1 MNQSDSKHAE
11 AIERARAFLIGVLE
25 RMEIHADVE
34 VFERED
40 KIVLDIDC
48 DDIERIIGRRGQV
61 MEALQHLVSKVSYR
75 DRMTGEGKPIVVD
88 AGGYREKQV
97 EKLITLA
104 ERMGDKAVETGTI
117 IELSPM
123 SAHDRR
129 IVHMAL
135 ADMEGVSTR
144 SEGEGEERR
153 VLIVPGDR
161 ADDGARTKGDDIA
174 EDDDSAGD

>member
-1 MNQSDSKHAE
+1 MTVNQSDSKHAE
-11 AIERARAFLIGVLE
+11 AIERAREFLIGVLE

-48 DDIERIIGRRGQV
+48 DDVERIIGRRGQI

-97 EKLITLA
+97 EKLIELA
-104 ERMGDKAVETGTI
+104 ERMGAKALKSGTI

-153 VLIVPGDR
+153 VLIVPGSSRPDDEYGGDRDDDDDR
-161 ADDGARTKGDDIA
+161 AGD
-174 EDDDSAGD
+174 

>member
-1 MNQSDSKHAE
+1 MNQSDSKHAD

-25 RMEIHADVE
+25 RMEIHADVA

-48 DDIERIIGRRGQV
+48 DDVERIIGRRGQI

-75 DRMTGEGKPIVVD
+75 DRMNGDGKPIVVD

-97 EKLITLA
+97 EKLIALA
-104 ERMGDKAVETGTI
+104 ERMGAKALKSGTI

-135 ADMEGVSTR
+135 ANMAGVSTR

-153 VLIVPGDR
+153 VLIVPADG
-161 ADDGARTKGDDIA
+161 AEDDGAGD
-174 EDDDSAGD
+174 

>member
-1 MNQSDSKHAE
+1 VNQSDSKHAE
-11 AIERARAFLIGVLE
+11 AIDRARSFLIGVLE

-48 DDIERIIGRRGQV
+48 DDIERIIGRRGQI

-75 DRMTGEGKPIVVD
+75 DRMTSDGKPIVVD

-104 ERMGDKAVETGTI
+104 ERMGEKALKTRTI

-135 ADMEGVSTR
+135 AEMDGITTR

-153 VLIVPGDR
+153 VLIVPGDSR
-161 ADDGARTKGDDIA
+161 ADD
-174 EDDDSAGD
+174 DDDDREDRDDDDRAGD